1 MKIKSEAGATG
12 MDMVAGIII
21 FILSAAVVASMY
33 YQIYVTTTQIKV
45 HQYALGCITDIFE
58 KIDLESYENVSE
70 DKVKELIKQSGLETY
85 FNDEKNDS
93 RVYSYLE
100 NYKDESKVDQDLVK
114 KITITV
120 VYTVGENQM
129 TLPMSKIKV
138 KESG

>member
-138 KESG
+138 KVSG

>member
-12 MDMVAGIII
+12 MDMAAGIMI

-33 YQIYVTTTQIKV
+33 YQIYVTTIQIKV